1 MTMTSNDIRE
11 LLWNTL
17 EGIYGTAYT
26 DYTPECYEMFTE
38 RAGEG
43 PYIRETG
50 FSGLGYAR
58 KKAEGQ
64 GISYDDM
71 STTFTAEYQ
80 PDVWALGFRITEEAF
95 DDNKYMEVGLDKTEH
110 LIRSMKQTKEIV
122 HARIYDRAF
131 NSAYAVADG
140 IELCSLVHKI
150 YGGGTYANELATP
163 ANLSESAVEQ
173 ACIDIAKLRDD
184 RGLLLNIKPQKLIT
198 STDNGFNTARILDSQ
213 GRPGTTDN
221 DINAIK
227 ALGVIPSSMISHY
240 VESATQWFIKTD
252 CPKGMQSFTLKK
264 PTFSRMN
271 DWETGDFK
279 SKGSERYVPGNT
291 DPRGIFGSAGA

>member
-26 DYTPECYEMFTE
+26 DYAPEWMQMFDE
-38 RAGEG
+38 RMGEG

-80 PDVWALGFRITEEAF
+80 PDVWALGVRITEEAF

-110 LIRSMKQTKEIV
+110 LIRSMKQTKEII

-131 NSAYAVADG
+131 TSAYPVADG
-140 IELCSLVHKI
+140 LELCSAVHKI
-150 YGGGTYANELATP
+150 YAGGTYANELAVA
-163 ANLSESAVEQ
+163 ANLSEAAVEQ

-184 RGLLLNIKPQKLIT
+184 RGLLLNIKPSKLIVG
-198 STDNGFNTARILDSQ
+198 TDNGFNTARILESQ

-227 ALGVIPSSMISHY
+227 SLGVIPSSMVSHY
-240 VESATQWFIKTD
+240 MENVNSWFIKTD

-264 PTFSRMN
+264 PQFSRMN

-279 SKGSERYVPGNT
+279 AKGSERYVPGNT
-291 DPRGIFGSAGA
+291 DPRGIFGSPGA